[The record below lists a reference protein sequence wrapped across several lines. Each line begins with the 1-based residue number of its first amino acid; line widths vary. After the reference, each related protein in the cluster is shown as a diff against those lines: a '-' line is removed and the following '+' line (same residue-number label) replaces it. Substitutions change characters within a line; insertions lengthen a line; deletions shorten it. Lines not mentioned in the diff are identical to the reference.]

1 MGSAVK
7 SVERLDWVGQKT
19 IDRDCHCSIIII
31 LGDEGGIAFIGD
43 T

>member
-7 SVERLDWVGQKT
+7 SVERLDRRPLEG
-19 IDRDCHCSIIII
+19 DCHCSIIII